1 MPWPTLLGSVSSTIG
16 VSVVSSAMRWP
27 VGLGLA
33 KGKNSASSLGP
44 WLVTTDEMAPY
55 LRSGRLH
62 VNCSAKVNDEFWLR
76 DSDGGVSYHTRESC
90 VARTPRDSRIVPGD
104 VFGSGSI
111 GEAIHKD
118 YENTRY
124 L

>member
-1 MPWPTLLGSVSSTIG
+1 
-16 VSVVSSAMRWP
+16 MRWP

-33 KGKNSASSLGP
+33 KGKNSVSSLGP

-55 LRSGRLH
+55 LRSGSLH

-76 DSDGGVSYHTRESC
+76 DSDGGVSYHTWESFI
-90 VARTPRDSRIVPGD
+90 ARASRDSRIVPGD

-118 YENTRY
+118 YENTRH